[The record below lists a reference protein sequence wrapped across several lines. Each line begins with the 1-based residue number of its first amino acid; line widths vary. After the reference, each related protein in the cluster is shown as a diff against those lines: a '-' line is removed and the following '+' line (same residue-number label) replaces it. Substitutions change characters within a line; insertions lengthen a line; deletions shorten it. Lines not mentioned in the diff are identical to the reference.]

1 MAAPSSA
8 YNTLDMIILSV
19 AHSVAKL
26 TGKHNTLANART
38 NFHLDRVFA
47 QYDKSTGALLGFVGA
62 VIENGSNAAW
72 RSSSRLS
79 SKRVYDEVSGTK
91 YRPLLDAGLNI
102 KGTAGSISV
111 KYAFGNYWHITWP
124 VSGAPY
130 EGCTYR
136 LIMSSTSGGTS
147 QYSVNGSVGQAAIKT
162 DYLINRGGAV
172 YWETARTVY
181 LRAEVTN
188 GEGTRTVS
196 TSVRF
201 LAPLNFGPFVPVGSY
216 ADTPQKNHPDVVT
229 LLIDSSFEDGIYDL
243 VDGLQVPSVPSVPII
258 AEGSD
263 QVALL
268 GEGNVSSEA
277 SDDLLEA
284 YYNAVKNGGTSYDKP
299 ADGYY
304 VNTDGRRIG
313 TQQVF
318 YGIQVSSG
326 RITAIF
332 RARIP
337 TTVLPTITLVINVSA
352 VSGETNKYQV
362 TFSLTASSTPSK
374 AVTVEITALQLRK
387 TQTGYPMTGSFTN
400 LNGTV
405 FNGRTLYIGGSGI
418 SLGAAPAYL
427 VTSLATP
434 FWVTATATC
443 DSGSYRFVN
452 NGGSTAESSGGITPV
467 DPDGPV
473 QVQP

>member
-19 AHSVAKL
+19 AHKVAKL

-62 VIENGSNAAW
+62 VVENGSNAAW
-72 RSSSRLS
+72 RSSARLS
-79 SKRVYDEVSGTK
+79 SKRVYDEVSGIK

-124 VSGAPY
+124 VYGAPY

-147 QYSVNGSVGQAAIKT
+147 QYSVNGSVGQAATKT
-162 DYLINRGGAV
+162 DYLINRGGMV

-201 LAPLNFGPFVPVGSY
+201 LAPLNFGPFVPVNSY

-229 LLIDSSFEDGIYDL
+229 LLIDSDFEDGIYDL

-318 YGIQVSSG
+318 YGIQVASG
-326 RITAIF
+326 RITSIF
-332 RARIP
+332 RARTP

-352 VSGETNKYQV
+352 VSGYTNRYQI
-362 TFSLTASSTPSK
+362 TFSLSASTTPSER
-374 AVTVEITALQLRK
+374 VTVTISALQLRK
-387 TQTGYPMTGSFTN
+387 TQTGASQTGQFQNTN
-400 LNGTV
+400 GSV
-405 FNGRTLYIGGSGI
+405 FDGRTLSIGGGI
-418 SLGAAPAYL
+418 GIAAAPAIL
-427 VTSLATP
+427 ITSLATP
-434 FWVTATATC
+434 FWVTATASC
-443 DSGSYRFVN
+443 DNGNYRFVN
-452 NGGSTAESSGGITPV
+452 NGGQSGTGSGGITPV

>member
-19 AHSVAKL
+19 AHMVAKL
-26 TGKHNTLANART
+26 TGKHNTLANAKS
-38 NFHLDRVFA
+38 NFHLDKVIA

-62 VIENGSNAAW
+62 VVENGSNAAW
-72 RSSSRLS
+72 RSSARLS

-124 VSGAPY
+124 VYGAPY

-147 QYSVNGSVGQAAIKT
+147 QFSVNGSVGQAATKT

-188 GEGTRTVS
+188 TEGTRTVS

-201 LAPLNFGPFVPVGSY
+201 LAPLNFGPFVPVNSY

-229 LLIDSSFEDGIYDL
+229 LLVDKTYEDGIYDA
-243 VDGLQVPSVPSVPII
+243 VASKTAPSIPEAPII

-268 GEGNVSSEA
+268 GEGDVSGEA
-277 SDDLLEA
+277 PDDLLEN

-299 ADGYY
+299 ANGYW
-304 VNTDGRRIG
+304 VNTTGHNISG
-313 TQQVF
+313 TMVY
-318 YGIQVSSG
+318 YGVYITSG
-326 RITAIF
+326 RITSIF

-337 TTVLPTITLVINVSA
+337 TTVLPTITLVINVSK
-352 VSGETNKYQV
+352 VSGETNKYQI
-362 TFSLTASSTPSK
+362 TFRLTASSTPSK
-374 AVTVEITALQLRK
+374 AVTVKITALQLRK
-387 TQTGYPMTGSFTN
+387 TQTGSSMTGTFTN
-400 LNGTV
+400 MNGTV
-405 FNGRTLYIGGSGI
+405 FNGRTLSIGGSGI
-418 SLGAAPAYL
+418 SLAAAPAYL

-467 DPDGPV
+467 GPDGPV

>member
-8 YNTLDMIILSV
+8 YNTLDMTFLSIS
-19 AHSVAKL
+19 HKVAKL
-26 TGKHNTLANART
+26 TGKHNTLANAKL
-38 NFHLDRVFA
+38 NFHLDKVIA
-47 QYDKSTGALLGFVGA
+47 QRDKSTGALLGFVGA
-62 VIENGSNAAW
+62 VRANGANASW
-72 RSSSRLS
+72 RSSARLS
-79 SKRVYDEVSGTK
+79 RSQFYGKDDGTA
-91 YRPLLDAGLNI
+91 YCLLLDAGLNI
-102 KGTAGSISV
+102 KGTAGAITV

-147 QYSVNGSVGQAAIKT
+147 QYSTNGSVGQAATVIGS
-162 DYLINRGGAV
+162 LINRGGMT
-172 YWETARTVY
+172 YFEEARTVY

-201 LAPLNFGPFVPVGSY
+201 LAPLNFGPFVPVNSY
-216 ADTPQKNHPDVVT
+216 ADTPQRNDPDVVT
-229 LLIDSSFEDGIYDL
+229 LLIDSDFEDGIYDA
-243 VDGLQVPSVPSVPII
+243 VDSKTAPSIPEAPLID
-258 AEGSD
+258 AGSD
-263 QVALL
+263 LTALL

-284 YYNAVKNGGTSYDKP
+284 YYNAMQSGGTSYDKP

-318 YGIQVSSG
+318 YGIQVTSG

-332 RARIP
+332 RARTP
-337 TTVLPTITLVINVSA
+337 TTVLPTITLVITISEVS
-352 VSGETNKYQV
+352 TNRYQI
-362 TFSLTASSTPSK
+362 TFSLSASSVPEEK
-374 AVTVEITALQLRK
+374 VTVTISALQLRK
-387 TQTGYPMTGSFTN
+387 TQTGASQAGQFQNVNGS
-400 LNGTV
+400 V
-405 FNGRTLYIGGSGI
+405 FNGRTLTIGGSGI
-418 SLGAAPAYL
+418 PAIVAPAVL
-427 VTSLATP
+427 ITSLETP

-443 DSGSYRFVN
+443 DSGSYRFIN
-452 NGGSTAESSGGITPV
+452 NGGQSGTGSGGITPV

>member
-19 AHSVAKL
+19 AHRVAKL
-26 TGKHNTLANART
+26 TGKHNTLANAKL
-38 NFHLDRVFA
+38 NFHLDKVIA

-62 VIENGSNAAW
+62 VRANGSNAGW
-72 RSSSRLS
+72 RASSRLS
-79 SKRVYDEVSGTK
+79 RARFYDKDDGTA
-91 YRPLLDAGLNI
+91 YRLLLDAGLNI
-102 KGTAGSISV
+102 QGHAGSISV
-111 KYAFGNYWHITWP
+111 KYAFGNYWHISWP

-147 QYSVNGSVGQAAIKT
+147 QYSSNGSVGQGAT
-162 DYLINRGGAV
+162 VTGSLINRGGMV

-201 LAPLNFGPFVPVGSY
+201 LAPLNFGPFVPVNSY
-216 ADTPQKNHPDVVT
+216 ADTPQRNDPDVVT
-229 LLIDSSFEDGIYDL
+229 LLIDSSFEDGIYDA
-243 VDGLQVPSVPSVPII
+243 VDSKTAPSIPEAPLID
-258 AEGSD
+258 AGSD
-263 QVALL
+263 LTALL

-277 SDDLLEA
+277 SDDLLEN

-299 ADGYY
+299 ANGYY

-313 TQQVF
+313 TQQVY
-318 YGIQVSSG
+318 YGVNITSG
-326 RITAIF
+326 RITSIF
-332 RARIP
+332 RARTP
-337 TTVLPTITLVINVSA
+337 ETVLPTITLVISISEVS
-352 VSGETNKYQV
+352 TNRYQV
-362 TFSLTASSTPSK
+362 SFSLRASVVPEEK
-374 AVTVEITALQLRK
+374 VTVTISALQLRK
-387 TQTGYPMTGSFTN
+387 TQTGASQAGQFQN
-400 LNGTV
+400 ANGTV
-405 FNGRTLYIGGSGI
+405 FNGRTLTIGGSGI
-418 SLGAAPAYL
+418 PAIVAPVTL
-427 VTSLATP
+427 ITSLATP

-452 NGGSTAESSGGITPV
+452 NGGNTDE
-467 DPDGPV
+467 GPGEII
-473 QVQP
+473 P

>member
-19 AHSVAKL
+19 AHRVAKL
-26 TGKHNTLANART
+26 TGKHNTLANARN

-62 VIENGSNAAW
+62 VVENGSNAAW
-72 RSSSRLS
+72 RSSARLS

-91 YRPLLDAGLNI
+91 YRLLLDAGLNI

-111 KYAFGNYWHITWP
+111 KYAFGNYWHISWP

-147 QYSVNGSVGQAAIKT
+147 QYSSNGSVGQGAT
-162 DYLINRGGAV
+162 VTGSLINRGGMV

-201 LAPLNFGPFVPVGSY
+201 LAPLNFGPFVPVNSY

-229 LLIDSSFEDGIYDL
+229 LLVDKTYEDGIYDL
-243 VDGLQVPSVPSVPII
+243 VDGLQVPSVPSAPII

-263 QVALL
+263 KVALL

-277 SDDLLEA
+277 SDDLLEN

-299 ADGYY
+299 ANGYY
-304 VNTDGRRIG
+304 VNTTGKLVGG
-313 TQQVF
+313 TRVY
-318 YGIQVSSG
+318 YGVYITSG
-326 RITAIF
+326 RITSIF

-352 VSGETNKYQV
+352 VSGYSNRYQI
-362 TFSLTASSTPSK
+362 TFSLSASTTPSER
-374 AVTVEITALQLRK
+374 VTVTISALQLRK
-387 TQTGYPMTGSFTN
+387 TQTGASQTGQFQNTN
-400 LNGTV
+400 GSV
-405 FNGRTLYIGGSGI
+405 FNGRTLSIGGGI
-418 SLGAAPAYL
+418 SLAAAPAIL
-427 VTSLATP
+427 ITTLSKP
-434 FWVTATATC
+434 FWVTATASC
-443 DSGSYRFVN
+443 DNGNYRFVN
-452 NGGSTAESSGGITPV
+452 NGGQSGTGSGGITPV

>member
-19 AHSVAKL
+19 AHKVAKL

-62 VIENGSNAAW
+62 VVENGSNAAW
-72 RSSSRLS
+72 RSSARLS
-79 SKRVYDEVSGTK
+79 SKRVYDEVSGIK
-91 YRPLLDAGLNI
+91 YRPLLDAGINI

-124 VSGAPY
+124 VYGAPY

-147 QYSVNGSVGQAAIKT
+147 QYSVNGSVGQAATKT
-162 DYLINRGGAV
+162 DYLINRGGMV

-201 LAPLNFGPFVPVGSY
+201 LAPLNFGPFVPVNSY

-229 LLIDSSFEDGIYDL
+229 LLIDSDFEDGIYDL

-299 ADGYY
+299 ANGYY
-304 VNTDGRRIG
+304 VNTTGKLVGG
-313 TQQVF
+313 TRVY
-318 YGIQVSSG
+318 YGVYITSG
-326 RITAIF
+326 RITSIF

-352 VSGETNKYQV
+352 VSGYTNRYQI
-362 TFSLTASSTPSK
+362 TFSLSASTTPSER
-374 AVTVEITALQLRK
+374 VTVTISALQLRK
-387 TQTGYPMTGSFTN
+387 TQTGASQTGQFQN
-400 LNGTV
+400 MNGTS
-405 FNGRTLYIGGSGI
+405 FNGRTLTIGGGI
-418 SLGAAPAYL
+418 SLGAAPAIL
-427 VTSLATP
+427 ITSLATP

-443 DSGSYRFVN
+443 DNGNYRFVN
-452 NGGSTAESSGGITPV
+452 NGGQSGTGSGGITPV

>member
-19 AHSVAKL
+19 AHMVAKL
-26 TGKHNTLANART
+26 TGKHNTLANAKS
-38 NFHLDRVFA
+38 NFHLDKVIA
-47 QYDKSTGALLGFVGA
+47 QCDKSTGALLGFVGA
-62 VIENGSNAAW
+62 VVENGSNAAW
-72 RSSSRLS
+72 RSSARLS

-102 KGTAGSISV
+102 KGTAGAITV
-111 KYAFGNYWHITWP
+111 KYAFGNYWHIAWP
-124 VSGAPY
+124 VYGAPY
-130 EGCTYR
+130 EGCTYV
-136 LIMSSTSGGTS
+136 LIMSSTSGGAS
-147 QYSVNGSVGQAAIKT
+147 QYSVNGSVGQAATKT
-162 DYLINRGGAV
+162 DYLINRGGMV

-201 LAPLNFGPFVPVGSY
+201 LAPLNFGPFVPVNSY
-216 ADTPQKNHPDVVT
+216 ADTPQRNDPDVVT
-229 LLIDSSFEDGIYDL
+229 LLIDSSFEDGIYDA
-243 VDGLQVPSVPSVPII
+243 VASKTAPSLPEAPLID
-258 AEGSD
+258 AGSD
-263 QVALL
+263 LTALL

-277 SDDLLEA
+277 SDDLLEN

-299 ADGYY
+299 ANGYY

-313 TQQVF
+313 TQQVY

-332 RARIP
+332 RARTP

-352 VSGETNKYQV
+352 VSGYTNRYQI
-362 TFSLTASSTPSK
+362 TFSLSASTTPSER
-374 AVTVEITALQLRK
+374 VTVTISALQLRK
-387 TQTGYPMTGSFTN
+387 TQTGASQTGQFQNTN
-400 LNGTV
+400 GSV
-405 FNGRTLYIGGSGI
+405 FNGRTLSIGGGI
-418 SLGAAPAYL
+418 SLTAAPAVL
-427 VTSLATP
+427 ITSLATP
-434 FWVTATATC
+434 FWVTATASC
-443 DSGSYRFVN
+443 DNGNYRFVN
-452 NGGSTAESSGGITPV
+452 NGGQSGTGSGEITPV

>member
-1 MAAPSSA
+1 
-8 YNTLDMIILSV
+8 MIILSV
-19 AHSVAKL
+19 AHKVAKL

-62 VIENGSNAAW
+62 VVENGSNAAW
-72 RSSSRLS
+72 RSSARLS
-79 SKRVYDEVSGTK
+79 SKRVYDEVSGIK
-91 YRPLLDAGLNI
+91 YRPLLDAGINI

-124 VSGAPY
+124 VYGAPY

-147 QYSVNGSVGQAAIKT
+147 QYSVNGSVGQAATKT
-162 DYLINRGGAV
+162 DYLINRGGMV

-201 LAPLNFGPFVPVGSY
+201 LAPLNFGPFVPVNSY

-229 LLIDSSFEDGIYDL
+229 LLIDSDFEDGIYDL

-299 ADGYY
+299 ANGYY
-304 VNTDGRRIG
+304 VNTTGKLVGG
-313 TQQVF
+313 TRVY
-318 YGIQVSSG
+318 YGVYITSG
-326 RITAIF
+326 RITSIF

-352 VSGETNKYQV
+352 VSGYTNRYQI
-362 TFSLTASSTPSK
+362 TFSLSASTTPSER
-374 AVTVEITALQLRK
+374 VTVTISALQLRK
-387 TQTGYPMTGSFTN
+387 TQTGASQTGQFQN
-400 LNGTV
+400 MNGTS
-405 FNGRTLYIGGSGI
+405 FNGRTLTIGGGI
-418 SLGAAPAYL
+418 SLGAAPAIL
-427 VTSLATP
+427 ITSLATP

-443 DSGSYRFVN
+443 DNGNYRFVN
-452 NGGSTAESSGGITPV
+452 NGGQSGTGSGGITPV

>member
-19 AHSVAKL
+19 AHRVAKL
-26 TGKHNTLANART
+26 TGKHNTLANARN

-147 QYSVNGSVGQAAIKT
+147 QYSSNGSVGQGAT
-162 DYLINRGGAV
+162 VTGSLINRGGMV

-201 LAPLNFGPFVPVGSY
+201 LAPLNFGPFVPVNSY
-216 ADTPQKNHPDVVT
+216 ADTPQRNDPDVVT
-229 LLIDSSFEDGIYDL
+229 LLIDSSFEDGIYDA
-243 VDGLQVPSVPSVPII
+243 VDSKTAPSIPEAPLID
-258 AEGSD
+258 AGSD
-263 QVALL
+263 LVALL

-277 SDDLLEA
+277 SDDLLEN

-299 ADGYY
+299 ANGYY

-313 TQQVF
+313 TQQVY

-332 RARIP
+332 RARTP
-337 TTVLPTITLVINVSA
+337 ETVLPTITLVISISEVS
-352 VSGETNKYQV
+352 TNRYQV
-362 TFSLTASSTPSK
+362 SFSLTASTTPSER
-374 AVTVEITALQLRK
+374 VTVTISALQLRK
-387 TQTGYPMTGSFTN
+387 TQTGASQAGQFQN
-400 LNGTV
+400 ANGTV
-405 FNGRTLYIGGSGI
+405 FNGRTLTIGGSGI
-418 SLGAAPAYL
+418 PAIVAPVTL
-427 VTSLATP
+427 ITSLATP

-452 NGGSTAESSGGITPV
+452 NGGNTDE
-467 DPDGPV
+467 GPGEII
-473 QVQP
+473 P

>member
-19 AHSVAKL
+19 AHKVAKL

-62 VIENGSNAAW
+62 VVENGSNAAW
-72 RSSSRLS
+72 RSSARLS
-79 SKRVYDEVSGTK
+79 SKRVYDEVSGIK

-124 VSGAPY
+124 VYGAPY

-147 QYSVNGSVGQAAIKT
+147 QYSVNGSVGQAATKT
-162 DYLINRGGAV
+162 DYLINRGGMV

-201 LAPLNFGPFVPVGSY
+201 LAPLNFGPFVPVNSY

-229 LLIDSSFEDGIYDL
+229 LLIDSDFEDGIYDL

-318 YGIQVSSG
+318 YGIQVASG
-326 RITAIF
+326 RITSIF
-332 RARIP
+332 RARTP
-337 TTVLPTITLVINVSA
+337 TTVLPTITLVINVSK
-352 VSGETNKYQV
+352 VSGETNKYQI
-362 TFSLTASSTPSK
+362 TFKLTASSTPSK
-374 AVTVEITALQLRK
+374 AVTVTISALQLRK
-387 TQTGYPMTGSFTN
+387 TQTGSSITGTFTN
-400 LNGTV
+400 MNGSV
-405 FNGRTLYIGGSGI
+405 FNGRTLSIGGSGV
-418 SLGAAPAYL
+418 SLAAAPAYL

-443 DSGSYRFVN
+443 DNGNYQFIN
-452 NGGSTAESSGGITPV
+452 KGGSTAESSGGITPV
-467 DPDGPV
+467 NPGGGIV
-473 QVQP
+473 QV

>member
-1 MAAPSSA
+1 MAAPASA
-8 YNTLDMIILSV
+8 YNTLDMTFLSIS
-19 AHSVAKL
+19 HKVAKL
-26 TGKHNTLANART
+26 TGRHNTLANAKL
-38 NFHLDRVFA
+38 NFHLDKVIA
-47 QYDKSTGALLGFVGA
+47 QRDKSTGALLGFVGVVRA
-62 VIENGSNAAW
+62 NGANAAW
-72 RSSSRLS
+72 RSAARLS
-79 SKRVYDEVSGTK
+79 RSQFTYKDDGTD
-91 YRPLLDAGLNI
+91 YLLLLDAGLNI
-102 KGTAGSISV
+102 KGTAGAITV

-147 QYSVNGSVGQAAIKT
+147 QYSSNGSVGQAAT
-162 DYLINRGGAV
+162 VTGSLINRGGMV

-201 LAPLNFGPFVPVGSY
+201 LAPLNFGPFVPVNSY
-216 ADTPQKNHPDVVT
+216 ADTPQRNDPDVVT
-229 LLIDSSFEDGIYDL
+229 LLIDSDFEDGIYDA
-243 VDGLQVPSVPSVPII
+243 VDSKTAPSIPEAPLID
-258 AEGSD
+258 AGSD
-263 QVALL
+263 LTALL

-284 YYNAVKNGGTSYDKP
+284 YYNAMQSGGTSYDKP

-318 YGIQVSSG
+318 YGIQVVSG

-332 RARIP
+332 RARTP
-337 TTVLPTITLVINVSA
+337 ETELPTITLVISISEVS
-352 VSGETNKYQV
+352 TNRYQV
-362 TFSLTASSTPSK
+362 SFSLTASTTPSER
-374 AVTVEITALQLRK
+374 VTVTISALQLRK
-387 TQTGYPMTGSFTN
+387 TQGGASQAAQFQNT
-400 LNGTV
+400 NGTA
-405 FNGRTLYIGGSGI
+405 FNGRTLTIGGSGI
-418 SLGAAPAYL
+418 PAIVAPAVL
-427 VTSLATP
+427 ITSLATP
-434 FWVTATATC
+434 FWVTATASC
-443 DSGSYRFVN
+443 DNGSYRFVN
-452 NGGSTAESSGGITPV
+452 NGGQSGTGSGGITPV

>member
-1 MAAPSSA
+1 
-8 YNTLDMIILSV
+8 MIILSV
-19 AHSVAKL
+19 AHRVAKL
-26 TGKHNTLANART
+26 TGKHNTLANARN

-62 VIENGSNAAW
+62 VVENGSNAAW
-72 RSSSRLS
+72 RSSARLS

-91 YRPLLDAGLNI
+91 YRLLLDAGLNI

-111 KYAFGNYWHITWP
+111 KYAFGNYWHISWP

-130 EGCTYR
+130 EDCTYR

-147 QYSVNGSVGQAAIKT
+147 QYSVNGSVGQAATKT
-162 DYLINRGGAV
+162 DYLINRGGMV

-201 LAPLNFGPFVPVGSY
+201 LAPLNFGPFVPVNSY
-216 ADTPQKNHPDVVT
+216 ADTPQRNDPDVVT
-229 LLIDSSFEDGIYDL
+229 LLIDSSFEDGIYDA
-243 VDGLQVPSVPSVPII
+243 VDSKTAPSIPEAPVI

-263 QVALL
+263 LTALL

-277 SDDLLEA
+277 SDDLLEN

-299 ADGYY
+299 ANGYY

-313 TQQVF
+313 TQQVY

-332 RARIP
+332 RARTP

-352 VSGETNKYQV
+352 VSGYTNRYQI
-362 TFSLTASSTPSK
+362 TFSLSASTTPSER
-374 AVTVEITALQLRK
+374 VTVTISALQLRK
-387 TQTGYPMTGSFTN
+387 TQTGASETGQFQNTN
-400 LNGTV
+400 GSV
-405 FNGRTLYIGGSGI
+405 FNGRTLSIGGGI
-418 SLGAAPAYL
+418 SLATTPAIL
-427 VTSLATP
+427 ITTLSTP
-434 FWVTATATC
+434 FWVTATASC
-443 DSGSYRFVN
+443 DNGNYRFVN
-452 NGGSTAESSGGITPV
+452 NGGQSGTGSGGITPV

>member
-1 MAAPSSA
+1 MAAPASA
-8 YNTLDMIILSV
+8 YNTLDVTFLSIS
-19 AHSVAKL
+19 HKVAKL
-26 TGKHNTLANART
+26 TGKHNTLANAKS
-38 NFHLDRVFA
+38 NFHLDKVIA

-62 VIENGSNAAW
+62 VRANGSNASW
-72 RSSSRLS
+72 RSAARLS
-79 SKRVYDEVSGTK
+79 RSQFTDKDDGTD
-91 YRPLLDAGLNI
+91 YLPLLDAGLNI

-111 KYAFGNYWHITWP
+111 KYAFGNYWHISWP

-136 LIMSSTSGGTS
+136 LVMSSTSGGTS
-147 QYSVNGSVGQAAIKT
+147 QYSVNGSVGQAATKT
-162 DYLINRGGAV
+162 DYLINRGGMV

-229 LLIDSSFEDGIYDL
+229 LLVDSDFEDGIYDA
-243 VDGLQVPSVPSVPII
+243 VASKTAPSIPEAPII

-263 QVALL
+263 LTALL
-268 GEGNVSSEA
+268 GEGNVSSVA
-277 SDDLLEA
+277 SDDLLENF
-284 YYNAVKNGGTSYDKP
+284 YNSMKSGGTSYDKP
-299 ADGYY
+299 ANGYY

-313 TQQVF
+313 TQQVY

-332 RARIP
+332 RARTP
-337 TTVLPTITLVINVSA
+337 ETELPTITLVISISEVS
-352 VSGETNKYQV
+352 TNRYQV
-362 TFSLTASSTPSK
+362 SFSLTASVVPDEK
-374 AVTVEITALQLRK
+374 VTVTISALQLRK
-387 TQTGYPMTGSFTN
+387 TQTGAVQTGQFQN
-400 LNGTV
+400 MNGTA
-405 FNGRTLYIGGSGI
+405 FNGRTLTIGGSGI
-418 SLGAAPAYL
+418 SLVAAPAIL
-427 VTSLATP
+427 ITSLATP

-452 NGGSTAESSGGITPV
+452 NGGNTDE
-467 DPDGPV
+467 GPGEIE
-473 QVQP
+473 P